1 MRVRIFAP
9 KTVSKWQST
18 GHRLHDIHL
27 LLLIL
32 LNFHDHIDR
41 EDNRFFSK
49 GYTAISFQKLRLEQI
64 KKKKHIIFFET
75 FITYPVCVF
84 VKKASWNKSQL
95 TIHVRMIE
103 TICALK
109 ERVNYQNFHH
119 TTSQVFLQNMV
130 IFVKTLVFFYNPA
143 KKQFNAD
150 KRLLWQARLDY

>member
-1 MRVRIFAP
+1 MITLIARKIASSQKGTQQLVFKTQVR
-9 KTVSKWQST
+9 T
-18 GHRLHDIHL
+18 
-27 LLLIL
+27 
-32 LNFHDHIDR
+32 N
-41 EDNRFFSK
+41 
-49 GYTAISFQKLRLEQI
+49 
-64 KKKKHIIFFET
+64 KKNHIIFFET

-150 KRLLWQARLDY
+150 KRLI